1 MLHASQLRPLHK
13 SAQQRFLICLFVY
26 LFIYSFFHYRHIGY
40 GIRAS
45 TMFFMR
51 TRNNTTK
58 CVVQQDNLFLV
69 LVCLRH
75 SLWILHDYAPWLHAF
90 VLCFGFPVY
99 VRYVIP
105 TSVEEGLKKKKNTN
119 CLLLK
124 IGNLWAKDGMC
135 ELRCARNLAISFP
148 LFSSERDK

>member
-1 MLHASQLRPLHK
+1 MLHASQLRPLHE

-105 TSVEEGLKKKKNTN
+105 TSVEEGLKKKKKKHK
-119 CLLLK
+119 LLAVQNRKSVSEGRNVRAALRSQLGDFVP
-124 IGNLWAKDGMC
+124 IVQLW
-135 ELRCARNLAISFP
+135 
-148 LFSSERDK
+148 ER